1 MWTKEQK
8 GEETL
13 SHLTFYV
20 FPTLPLTLSLPCSN
34 FSAFDMLAYQDV
46 SIARLAEAVPETFG
60 AIAQDKP
67 LSQRLEVIG
76 E

>member
-13 SHLTFYV
+13 SHLTFLC
-20 FPTLPLTLSLPCSN
+20 LPHSLSLSLSN
-34 FSAFDMLAYQDV
+34 LSAFDMLTYQDV